1 MRRYIRFLTG
11 LVLLASLPA
20 CGSDNDTADLNIT
33 GVDYAG
39 NGIGGFYVFDPNNEK
54 NRGDG
59 ESLTPYSA
67 GGTRCCYQVPKEW
80 HEGLKVDV
88 VVRYPLEGET
98 GDEISAS
105 LAKRK
110 AEGKLTETIHVDVPK
125 YETPAKGTL
134 WVQFLPDKKA
144 NVVVSDLSPPH
155 EDFPG
160 EVKGWPVPS
169 DTYRRKLIDQKLALL
184 EDRLER
190 DQRDLVE
197 YNREPENTL
206 RRYWHMF
213 EEIRAADVLNRF
225 SGTKD
230 PQFKPFLE
238 RYLRRNVESDEK
250 EIQMLQ
256 DARP

>member
-39 NGIGGFYVFDPNNEK
+39 NGIGGFYVVDPNNEK

-125 YETPAKGTL
+125 YATPAKGTL

-144 NVVVSDLSPPH
+144 NVVVSELSPPH
-155 EDFPG
+155 EKFPG
-160 EVKGWPVPS
+160 KVKGWPVP
-169 DTYRRKLIDQKLALL
+169 TKEYKNKMIMRRVEIN
-184 EDRLER
+184 EG
-190 DQRDLVE
+190 DLRSFE
-197 YNREPENTL
+197 KAIQEGDGTPE
-206 RRYWHMF
+206 
-213 EEIRAADVLNRF
+213 
-225 SGTKD
+225 
-230 PQFKPFLE
+230 QLE
-238 RYLRRNVESDEK
+238 RYKGHVESITK
-250 EIQMLQ
+250 ENSQLRQGLQ
-256 DARP
+256 

>member
-1 MRRYIRFLTG
+1 MRQATQILMG
-11 LVLLASLPA
+11 LVMLASLSA
-20 CGSDNDTADLNIT
+20 CGSGDDTADLNVT

-39 NGIGGFYVFDPNNEK
+39 SGIGGFYVIDPNNEK
-54 NRGDG
+54 NRGNG

-67 GGTRCCYQVPKEW
+67 GGTRCCYQMPQEW

-105 LAKRK
+105 LARRQ
-110 AEGKLTETIHVDVPK
+110 AEGTLTETIHVDVPK
-125 YETPAKGTL
+125 YETPASGTL

-160 EVKGWPVPS
+160 EVKGWPVAS
-169 DTYRRKLIDQKLALL
+169 DQYKSKVIDKKIAVV
-184 EDRLER
+184 ENRLER
-190 DQRDLVE
+190 DRRGLTKFNHDRENALNE
-197 YNREPENTL
+197 YWEL
-206 RRYWHMF
+206 F
-213 EEIRAADVLNRF
+213 ERVRAADVLDRF
-225 SGTKD
+225 SGPGD
-230 PQFKPFLE
+230 SRFESFLE
-238 RYLRRNVESDEK
+238 GYLKSNLESDEHEMQVLK
-250 EIQMLQ
+250 